1 MCLVEKLALFSCL
14 DGKLSKKGS
23 VGNKQACDQAVIK
36 ILPDFQEIFQLLTS
50 PETTRRVTLCSVM
63 SSSLWPH
70 GLQHTRLLCSSPS
83 PRVCSNS
90 CPLSWY
96 CHPTTSPFIIPFS
109 SCSQSFPASG
119 SFWMS
124 WLFISGG
131 QCLGT
136 SASASVLPMNSQGWF
151 PLGLTGLI
159 LLFKGL
165 SRVFSSTA
173 IWKHQFFGA
182 KHHNSKASFLWVT
195 LSIPNSLAPSCV
207 GGRKLSSGRSL

>member
-1 MCLVEKLALFSCL
+1 MGNYQRKGLLEINKLVIRLLSRYYLIFRRYFSCW
-14 DGKLSKKGS
+14 
-23 VGNKQACDQAVIK
+23 
-36 ILPDFQEIFQLLTS
+36 PLL
-50 PETTRRVTLCSVM
+50 RRQVTLCSVM

-182 KHHNSKASFLWVT
+182 QHHNSKASFLWVT
-195 LSIPNSLAPSCV
+195 LKYS
-207 GGRKLSSGRSL
+207 

>member
-90 CPLSWY
+90 CPLSWC

-131 QCLGT
+131 HCLGT

-159 LLFKGL
+159 LLSKGL
-165 SRVFSSTA
+165 SRDFSSTTVWNFWCSA
-173 IWKHQFFGA
+173 FFI
-182 KHHNSKASFLWVT
+182 VQ
-195 LSIPNSLAPSCV
+195 LSHPYMTTGKTIALTI
-207 GGRKLSSGRSL
+207 